1 MWYEK
6 AYRRHLCDMHIEDWD
21 PQFLSQF
28 SPEKYVQDLVT
39 AKVQNPMIYL
49 QSHVGLCYYPTRSG
63 VMHKAL
69 EGREDLIKR
78 TIDLCHEAGMPVVG
92 YYSLIFNTREHDAHP
107 DWRMR
112 KSDGLSQRENPV
124 PQSPAMDFSAA
135 PSYRYGL
142 CCPNNP
148 DYRQFVFTQIEEML
162 DYFTLEGLFFD
173 MPFWEHTCHCPRC
186 RQRWEEE
193 VGGTIPSD
201 DPTDPRYPT
210 LLRKKRQWMGEF
222 ISAITT
228 FIKGI
233 APNLSVEYNFA
244 AAISHDASL
253 CCGFEVAEASDFVGG
268 DLYGGIYNHSAA
280 CKFYKNITKNQP
292 FDYMFSRCKPRL
304 SMHTLTK
311 THDQL
316 LTEVMATAAHHG
328 ASMVIDALDPVGTTD
343 SRFYELMG
351 RVYDFESR
359 YEPFFGGEM
368 VEDIGIYYNPT
379 ARYNPRG
386 EEFHVMPALK
396 QLTKTLISNHIPFGV
411 TGSFHSLD
419 NYQILVAPSLTD
431 MDEDDFDRIE
441 NYVRQGGNLYLS
453 GLESEVFVT
462 RLLGCSV
469 RGRTQENH
477 IYLAP
482 TKNWEELFLGFNR
495 KYPLP
500 FNGTAPLIEPTAD
513 AEVLATLT
521 LPYTYSKDIQFASIH
536 SNPPGIATEHPM
548 VIRQHVG
555 KGTVIWSAVNLEAV
569 ELGEYGKIFTNLM
582 NLFSPRYNFSTTAA
596 KDVELTL
603 FRQENRMLLHAVH
616 MTEDETVS
624 DTPAFAV
631 SVRTDKAPNQVLLA
645 PEGTAV
651 PFTYQ
656 DGVTTFN
663 ARPLHIYDL
672 YLLEL

>member
-1 MWYEK
+1 
-6 AYRRHLCDMHIEDWD
+6 
-21 PQFLSQF
+21 
-28 SPEKYVQDLVT
+28 
-39 AKVQNPMIYL
+39 
-49 QSHVGLCYYPTRSG
+49 
-63 VMHKAL
+63 
-69 EGREDLIKR
+69 
-78 TIDLCHEAGMPVVG
+78 
-92 YYSLIFNTREHDAHP
+92 
-107 DWRMR
+107 
-112 KSDGLSQRENPV
+112 
-124 PQSPAMDFSAA
+124 
-135 PSYRYGL
+135 
-142 CCPNNP
+142 
-148 DYRQFVFTQIEEML
+148 
-162 DYFTLEGLFFD
+162 
-173 MPFWEHTCHCPRC
+173 
-186 RQRWEEE
+186 
-193 VGGTIPSD
+193 
-201 DPTDPRYPT
+201 
-210 LLRKKRQWMGEF
+210 MGEF

-569 ELGEYGKIFTNLM
+569 ELGEYGKIFGSIIN
-582 NLFSPRYNFSTTAA
+582 
-596 KDVELTL
+596 VG
-603 FRQENRMLLHAVH
+603 
-616 MTEDETVS
+616 
-624 DTPAFAV
+624 
-631 SVRTDKAPNQVLLA
+631 VR
-645 PEGTAV
+645 
-651 PFTYQ
+651 
-656 DGVTTFN
+656 
-663 ARPLHIYDL
+663 
-672 YLLEL
+672 